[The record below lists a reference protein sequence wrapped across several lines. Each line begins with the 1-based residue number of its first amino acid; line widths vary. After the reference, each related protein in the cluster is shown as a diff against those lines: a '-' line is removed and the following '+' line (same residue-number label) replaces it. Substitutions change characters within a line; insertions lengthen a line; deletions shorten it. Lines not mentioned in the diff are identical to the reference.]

1 VKYAFISQ
9 HRGEFDIAVMC
20 RVLEV
25 SKSGFYDWSKR
36 DHDSKRA
43 QEQELIEKIGKIHE
57 GSRKTYGSPR
67 IFKVL
72 KGLGEKIGKGRV
84 EKLMREND
92 IRAKQKRKFK
102 ATTDSKHSLSI
113 APNVAD
119 RNFEVGAAN
128 KLWCSDITYIWTTE
142 GWLYLAIVIDVGT
155 RKLVGWSMQDNM
167 KTDLVLAALEMAYK
181 RQNPGRGLIHHAD
194 RGSQYASHDFRQR
207 LWAYGMI
214 ESMSGKGNC
223 WDNAVAESF
232 FHTLKTECVYQER
245 FKTREQARQS
255 IFDYI
260 EVFYNRQRLHSALGY
275 VSPECYERKLY
286 LKCA

>member
-1 VKYAFISQ
+1 MKYAFVND
-9 HRGEFDIAVMC
+9 HREVFEIAAMC
-20 RVLEV
+20 RVLGA

-36 DHDSKRA
+36 DRDVK
-43 QEQELIEKIGKIHE
+43 ELKKLDLLKTIAEIHQ

-67 IFKVL
+67 IYKVL
-72 KGLGEKIGKGRV
+72 KGLGRKIGKGSV

-102 ATTDSKHSLSI
+102 ATTDSKHNLPVAS
-113 APNVAD
+113 NKAD
-119 RNFEVGAAN
+119 RNFVVGISN
-128 KLWCSDITYIWTTE
+128 RLWCSDITYIRTNE
-142 GWLYLAIVIDVGT
+142 GWLYLAAVIDVGT
-155 RKLVGWSMQDNM
+155 RKLVGWSMKDHM
-167 KTDLVLAALEMAYK
+167 KTDLVLDALDMAHK
-181 RQNPGRGLIHHAD
+181 RQNPLRGLMHHSD
-194 RGSQYASHDFRQR
+194 RGSQYASQEYRQR

-214 ESMSGKGNC
+214 ESMSGKGDC
-223 WDNAVAESF
+223 WDNAVIESF

-245 FKTREQARQS
+245 FRTRKQARQV

-275 VSPECYERKLY
+275 LSPECYERQLH